1 MNSLA
6 ADVDIDPTED
16 LFGKTV
22 GDFQSDI
29 EIDGTSVSGILNY
42 IDDYSAAGYTGDE
55 AYGNYIVLHFSVPN
69 VDDVVIQT
77 TTNSRTVTLDPDGI
91 LIAHIADKDSQT
103 IEVVASKEGYE
114 SVTKT
119 YELSGL
125 ICEEEEDVTPTPDP
139 DNSVSNP
146 EET

>member
-1 MNSLA
+1 MNGLT
-6 ADVDIDPTED
+6 ADADIDPTED

-22 GDFQSDI
+22 SDFQSDI
-29 EIDGTSVSGILNY
+29 DISGLSVSGILNY
-42 IDDYSAAGYTGDE
+42 IDDYSSAGYTGDE

-69 VDDVVIQT
+69 TDDVVIQT
-77 TTNSRTVTLDPDGI
+77 TTNNRTVTLDDDGI

-125 ICEEEEDVTPTPDP
+125 ICEEEEDLTP
-139 DNSVSNP
+139 NP
-146 EET
+146 GET

>member
-1 MNSLA
+1 MNGLT
-6 ADVDIDPTED
+6 ADADIDPTQD

-22 GDFQSDI
+22 SDFQSDI
-29 EIDGTSVSGILNY
+29 EISGLRVSGILNY

-69 VDDVVIQT
+69 TDDVVIQT
-77 TTNSRTVTLDPDGI
+77 TTNNRTVTLDDDGI

-125 ICEEEEDVTPTPDP
+125 ICEEEEDLTP
-139 DNSVSNP
+139 NP
-146 EET
+146 GET

>member
-1 MNSLA
+1 MTGLT
-6 ADVDIDPTED
+6 ADADIDPTED

-22 GDFQSDI
+22 SDFQSDI

-55 AYGNYIVLHFSVPN
+55 AYGNYIVLHFSVPD
-69 VDDVVIQT
+69 VDDVEIQT
-77 TTNSRTVTLDPDGI
+77 TINNRTVTLDDDGI

-103 IEVVASKEGYE
+103 ITVVASKDGYE

-125 ICEEEEDVTPTPDP
+125 ICEEDVTPEP
-139 DNSVSNP
+139 
-146 EET
+146 

>member
-1 MNSLA
+1 MTGLT
-6 ADVDIDPTED
+6 ADADIDPTED

-22 GDFQSDI
+22 SDFQSDI
-29 EIDGTSVSGILNY
+29 EIEGTSVSGILNY

-55 AYGNYIVLHFSVPN
+55 AYGNSIVLHFSVPD

-77 TTNSRTVTLDPDGI
+77 TTNNRTVTLDDDGI
-91 LIAHIADKDSQT
+91 LIAHVADKDSQT
-103 IEVVASKEGYE
+103 ITVVASKEGYE

-125 ICEEEEDVTPTPDP
+125 MCEEE
-139 DNSVSNP
+139 
-146 EET
+146 

>member
-1 MNSLA
+1 MTSLT

-16 LFGKTV
+16 FWGKTV
-22 GDFQSDI
+22 SDFQSDI

-77 TTNSRTVTLDPDGI
+77 TINGRTRTLDDDGI

-125 ICEEEEDVTPTPDP
+125 ICEEEEDLTP
-139 DNSVSNP
+139 NP
-146 EET
+146 EGT

>member
-1 MNSLA
+1 MNGLT
-6 ADVDIDPTED
+6 ADADIDPTED
-16 LFGKTV
+16 FWGKTV
-22 GDFQSDI
+22 SDFQSDI
-29 EIDGTSVSGILNY
+29 EISGLSVSGILNY

-69 VDDVVIQT
+69 VDDAVIQT
-77 TTNSRTVTLDPDGI
+77 TINSRTVTLDDDGI

-125 ICEEEEDVTPTPDP
+125 ICEEEEDIIP
-139 DNSVSNP
+139 NP
-146 EET
+146 GET